1 MTNSEKERERLKEEY
16 KQHFRKM
23 KDAGEKIRRNRYV
36 HNVNQALHNMDAS
49 ELLSSFDH
57 FLDQVRNK
65 MALIEARLDVAVE
78 EILETSD
85 LDEELDAEMRK
96 QKAKESLKK
105 IKTDMGMLYRD
116 IEKQAEEYKAE
127 KTVGRQTGNQSD
139 QEQNEQR

>member
-1 MTNSEKERERLKEEY
+1 MTEGEKERERLKEEY

-36 HNVNQALHNMDAS
+36 HNVNRALHNMDAS

-57 FLDQVRNK
+57 FLDQVRDK
-65 MALIEARLDVAVE
+65 MTRIEARLDVAVE
-78 EILETSD
+78 EILETSE
-85 LDEELDAEMRK
+85 LDEELDTELRK

-127 KTVGRQTGNQSD
+127 KTVGRQADNQSD
-139 QEQNEQR
+139 QSTK

>member
-1 MTNSEKERERLKEEY
+1 MTESEKERQRLKEEY
-16 KQHFRKM
+16 KDHFRKM

-36 HNVNQALHNMDAS
+36 KNVNDALHQMDAS

-57 FLDQVRNK
+57 FLDQVRSK

-78 EILETSD
+78 EILETSE

-127 KTVGRQTGNQSD
+127 KTVGRHTGNQTD
-139 QEQNEQR
+139 QTNG

>member
-1 MTNSEKERERLKEEY
+1 MTESEKERERLKEEY

-23 KDAGEKIRRNRYV
+23 KDAGEKIRRNRYIK
-36 HNVNQALHNMDAS
+36 NVNQALHQMDAS

-65 MALIEARLDVAVE
+65 MAHIEARLDVAVE

-85 LDEELDAEMRK
+85 LDEELDAELRK

-105 IKTDMGMLYRD
+105 IKTDMGLLYRD

-127 KTVGRQTGNQSD
+127 KTVGRQADNHSD
-139 QEQNEQR
+139 QTTE

>member
-1 MTNSEKERERLKEEY
+1 MTESEKERERLKEEY
-16 KQHFRKM
+16 KDHFRKM
-23 KDAGEKIRRNRYV
+23 KDAGEKIRRNRYIK
-36 HNVNQALHNMDAS
+36 NVNEALHQMDAS

-57 FLDQVRNK
+57 FLGQVRSK

-85 LDEELDAEMRK
+85 LDEELDSEMRK

-127 KTVGRQTGNQSD
+127 KTVGRHTGNHED
-139 QEQNEQR
+139 PTKE

>member
-1 MTNSEKERERLKEEY
+1 MTESEKERERLKEEY
-16 KQHFRKM
+16 KDHFRKM
-23 KDAGEKIRRNRYV
+23 KDAGEKIRRNRYIK
-36 HNVNQALHNMDAS
+36 NVNEALHQMDTS

-57 FLDQVRNK
+57 FLGQVRSK

-78 EILETSD
+78 EILQTSE

-127 KTVGRQTGNQSD
+127 KTVGRHSDNQTD
-139 QEQNEQR
+139 QTKE

>member
-1 MTNSEKERERLKEEY
+1 MTESEKERERLKEEY
-16 KQHFRKM
+16 KDHFRKM
-23 KDAGEKIRRNRYV
+23 KDAGEKIRRNRYIK
-36 HNVNQALHNMDAS
+36 NVNEALHQMDAS

-57 FLDQVRNK
+57 FLDQVRSK

-127 KTVGRQTGNQSD
+127 KTVGRHAGNHTD
-139 QEQNEQR
+139 PTKE

>member
-1 MTNSEKERERLKEEY
+1 MTESEKERERLKEEY
-16 KQHFRKM
+16 KDHFRKM
-23 KDAGEKIRRNRYV
+23 KDAGEKIRRNRYIK
-36 HNVNQALHNMDAS
+36 NVNEALHQMDAS

-57 FLDQVRNK
+57 FLDQVRSK

-127 KTVGRQTGNQSD
+127 KTVGRQAGNHTD
-139 QEQNEQR
+139 PTKE

>member
-36 HNVNQALHNMDAS
+36 HNVNKALHQMDTS
-49 ELLSSFDH
+49 ELLTSFDH
-57 FLDQVRNK
+57 FLDQVRSK
-65 MALIEARLDVAVE
+65 MAHIEARLDVAVE

-105 IKTDMGMLYRD
+105 IKTDMGLLYRD

-127 KTVGRQTGNQSD
+127 KTVGRKSD
-139 QEQNEQR
+139 NNSEYTI